1 MKNYM
6 RKKYTKYTKTLV
18 QYLRILRKYDK
29 NQVKQ
34 IPTNKYTVCT
44 IKEILGDK
52 YCFRR
57 QISFWRKY

>member
-18 QYLRILRKYDK
+18 QYLCILRKYDK

-34 IPTNKYTVCT
+34 IPTNKYTVRT

-52 YCFRR
+52 YCFRQ
-57 QISFWRKY
+57 QISFWREY

>member
-29 NQVKQ
+29 NQVNQ
-34 IPTNKYTVCT
+34 IPTNKYTVWT
-44 IKEILGDK
+44 INDVRFG
-52 YCFRR
+52 R
-57 QISFWRKY
+57 